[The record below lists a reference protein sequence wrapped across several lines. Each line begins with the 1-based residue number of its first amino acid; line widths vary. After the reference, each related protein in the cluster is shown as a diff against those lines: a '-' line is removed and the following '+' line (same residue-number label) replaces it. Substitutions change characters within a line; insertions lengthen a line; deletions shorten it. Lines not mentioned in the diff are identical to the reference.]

1 MAAGREDRVIPAKA
15 ENDVIIIYEA
25 RKRRAQQANRQ
36 AGRQTDRQTDRQ
48 TGRQRNRVGRLT
60 GGAERDETRRDETR
74 RDETRGEGIEG
85 GNGSSH
91 RESGD
96 KVRRRGAKSR

>member
-48 TGRQRNRVGRLT
+48 TTR
-60 GGAERDETRRDETR
+60 RDETRRDETR
-74 RDETRGEGIEG
+74 RDERG
-85 GNGSSH
+85 
-91 RESGD
+91 RD
-96 KVRRRGAKSR
+96 RGWEWE

>member
-36 AGRQTDRQTDRQ
+36 AGRQTDRQTDR
-48 TGRQRNRVGRLT
+48 RLT